1 MAHLD
6 LEEQEQLDQIK
17 HFWKQY
23 GNLITWLLTAVLA
36 AYAGW
41 NGWQYWQSKQATQAS
56 ALYDEVERIA
66 RSGDLSRLERALG
79 DMKEQYGSTT
89 YAQQAA
95 LLAAKAYFDADR
107 LDAAKGALAWVA
119 EKASDEGYR
128 AVARLRLSGIL
139 LEGKAYDEALKLLNE
154 SYPADFAPLVAD
166 RRGDVYLAQGKKTEA
181 AAEYRKA
188 YQGLDEGTEYRR
200 LVDAKLAALGGQK

>member
-23 GNLITWLLTAVLA
+23 GNLITWVLTAVLA

-41 NGWQYWQSKQATQAS
+41 NGWQYWQSKQAMQAS

-79 DMKEQYGSTT
+79 DMKDQYGSTT

-139 LEGKAYDEALKLLNE
+139 LETKAYDEALKLLNE
-154 SYPADFAPLVAD
+154 SYPADFVPLVAD

-188 YQGLDEGTEYRR
+188 YQGLEEGTEYRR